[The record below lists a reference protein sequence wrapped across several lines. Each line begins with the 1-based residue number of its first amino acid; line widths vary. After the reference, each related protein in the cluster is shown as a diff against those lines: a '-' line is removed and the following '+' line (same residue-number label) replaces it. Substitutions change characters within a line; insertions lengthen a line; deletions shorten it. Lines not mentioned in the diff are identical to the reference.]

1 MNGQEVIDNLLNKYN
16 ENINTGFNLN
26 SDKYEDMI
34 EAGIVDSFP
43 VTKSALIDGIR
54 FFSYFIYL

>member
-1 MNGQEVIDNLLNKYN
+1 MIDNLLNKYN